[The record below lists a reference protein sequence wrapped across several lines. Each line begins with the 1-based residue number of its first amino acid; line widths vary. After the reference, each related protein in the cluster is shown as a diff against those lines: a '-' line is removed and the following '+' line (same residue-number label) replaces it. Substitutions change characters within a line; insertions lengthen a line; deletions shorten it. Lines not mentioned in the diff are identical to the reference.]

1 MATGAAPVVPPAPPN
16 IACRIEK
23 LNPLAFPKGQ
33 TLNCDLTGTP
43 AMYSLITEYTTLH
56 FASKE
61 LAKVAWD
68 GILCKIVHVMGKV
81 LAQPSLVGSEEER
94 ERRLAAVHSGKSAI
108 ITLCREEA
116 ASHVVKGQFELAI
129 PAAQYALR
137 FGTSIYG
144 EGSAELVP
152 SYLLIAE
159 ANLGLAR
166 YRQAEEQLTLA
177 NWALLKTPHCSNA
190 LRSQLRRNFGR
201 LYASQSKFDEAL
213 RQLADDVYY
222 SSLMV
227 RARAMHRA
235 RFTRAARRALPHT
248 PCRTRLSPRLVS
260 RAARLALSPLCG
272 AGRPGAHRHLRR
284 LLPAWE
290 CLLLDEQGRECA
302 GHVRQGRR
310 HLVQVRHAAALGRR
324 DCIRVA
330 HPWVCA
336 KPSLPRT
343 ARVCHSRKPTP
354 LPTHDAELTFSPARC
369 ARCGSDAKGTEG
381 VEVLSHIRKRREECV
396 GASNIAT
403 GESNY
408 VLGLLY
414 QYLGQLAKAAE
425 HQRLALAIYE
435 NQLGPEHQST
445 KDVTLSLMQLEGAS

>member
-1 MATGAAPVVPPAPPN
+1 MATPAPAVPPAPPN

-23 LNPLAFPKGQ
+23 LNPLAFPKGM
-33 TLNCDLTGTP
+33 TLNCDLTGKP
-43 AMYSLITEYTTLH
+43 AMVSLVTEYTTLH
-56 FASKE
+56 FATKE

-68 GILCKIVHVMGKV
+68 GILCKIVHVIGK
-81 LAQPSLVGSEEER
+81 LMAPPSLVGSEEER
-94 ERRLAAVHSGKSAI
+94 DRRLAAVQSGKQAI
-108 ITLCREEA
+108 IALCREEA

-137 FGTSIYG
+137 FGTSLYG
-144 EGSAELVP
+144 EGSVELVP

-159 ANLGLAR
+159 ANLGLAQ

-227 RARAMHRA
+227 GPEHIDTSGGYFQLGNVFYSMNKVENALAMYDKVVDIWYKCV
-235 RFTRAARRALPHT
+235 TQL
-248 PCRTRLSPRLVS
+248 
-260 RAARLALSPLCG
+260 LAVDATS
-272 AGRPGAHRHLRR
+272 H
-284 LLPAWE
+284 E
-290 CLLLDEQGRECA
+290 
-302 GHVRQGRR
+302 
-310 HLVQVRHAAALGRR
+310 
-324 DCIRVA
+324 
-330 HPWVCA
+330 
-336 KPSLPRT
+336 
-343 ARVCHSRKPTP
+343 
-354 LPTHDAELTFSPARC
+354 LPTL
-369 ARCGSDAKGTEG
+369 GDAKGAEG

-445 KDVTLSLMQLEGAS
+445 KDVTLSLMQLEGAA

>member
-1 MATGAAPVVPPAPPN
+1 MSAAVAASAPIPPPPENIPV
-16 IACRIEK
+16 RIEK

-33 TLNCDLTGTP
+33 TLSCELTGKP
-43 AMYSLITEYTTLH
+43 AMVSLITEYCTLH

-81 LAQPSLVGSEEER
+81 LATPSLVGSEEER
-94 ERRLAAVHSGKSAI
+94 ERRMQTVTSGKLALI
-108 ITLCREEA
+108 ALCREEA
-116 ASHVVKGQFELAI
+116 AAHVVKGHFELAI
-129 PAAQYALR
+129 PAAQYAIR
-137 FGTSIYG
+137 FGTSVYG
-144 EGSAELVP
+144 EGSVELVP

-177 NWALLKTPHCSNA
+177 NWALLKAPLCSNA

-227 RARAMHRA
+227 GPEHIDTSGGYFQMGNV
-235 RFTRAARRALPHT
+235 FYSTNKI
-248 PCRTRLSPRLVS
+248 
-260 RAARLALSPLCG
+260 
-272 AGRPGAHRHLRR
+272 
-284 LLPAWE
+284 E
-290 CLLLDEQGRECA
+290 
-302 GHVRQGRR
+302 
-310 HLVQVRHAAALGRR
+310 AALAMY
-324 DCIRVA
+324 DKVVDIWYKCVTQLLSA
-330 HPWVCA
+330 DA
-336 KPSLPRT
+336 SFDLP
-343 ARVCHSRKPTP
+343 P
-354 LPTHDAELTFSPARC
+354 LGE
-369 ARCGSDAKGTEG
+369 AKGAEG

-414 QYLGQLAKAAE
+414 QYLGQVAKAAE
-425 HQRLALAIYE
+425 HMRLALAIYE
-435 NQLGPEHQST
+435 NQLGSEHQST
-445 KDVTLSLMQLEGAS
+445 KDVTVSLMQLEGQL